1 MNLPPPE
8 SRVGR
13 VRFRVIS
20 MEDGMTLR
28 QLLGRRLGLGVGP
41 ASDLVKA
48 GGVYIGAVR
57 TCIPTLRVREGERVT
72 VYRGATERAPV
83 DPDALVIVH
92 RDESCVVIDKPHGAP
107 AGAAREGQ
115 RGAISQA
122 VVQLLA
128 REGVLRP
135 YVGLVHSLEEAAAGL
150 ILFTIRGQD
159 RASFFQ
165 RFAELDVRRV
175 YRARLRGRIAG
186 PLVCEASL
194 VRAGGGL
201 RVAQGGEGEAAPAR
215 TEFRPI
221 AGGDGATLV
230 ELELH
235 ASGRV
240 EQVPLHARAL
250 GHELVEEDGLL
261 ALACVRMAFTHPLS
275 GAELDLRATP
285 PPWAAFG

>member
-1 MNLPPPE
+1 MNLPPPDT
-8 SRVGR
+8 RAGR

-72 VYRGATERAPV
+72 VYRGAAERAPV

-92 RDESCVVIDKPHGAP
+92 RDESCVVIDKPHGVP

-122 VVQLLA
+122 VVQRLA

-135 YVGLVHSLEEAAAGL
+135 YVGLVHSLEAEAAGL

-175 YRARLRGRIAG
+175 YRARLRGQVSG
-186 PLVCEASL
+186 PLVCEAGL
-194 VRAGGGL
+194 VRAGGEL
-201 RVAQGGEGEAAPAR
+201 RVARGGEEAAPAR
-215 TEFRPI
+215 TEFRPLG
-221 AGGDGATLV
+221 GGDAATLV
-230 ELELH
+230 ELELR
-235 ASGRV
+235 ASARV

-285 PPWAAFG
+285 PPWAAPG